1 MASVL
6 FQACSPMEPST
17 YEEVFARFAS
27 VQYKDDAASL
37 KIDYTGEKFNLRN
50 FRTASDMQ
58 RFKVQNGDRVLA
70 IMRLFATGTIDN
82 QKITV
87 DSLYKIPVGKVAESQ
102 PADTMNFYYLFN
114 PVWKYTLGT
123 KQYPTIWSQGHY
135 VNLTPFVYIKS
146 DQAKVDFMLY
156 PTGVVKDTLE
166 FIMYSDITDCYN
178 PTAYST
184 PYQTMFC
191 FDMSSL
197 RDPVADAAENHRR
210 DSLLSKFN
218 GKDSMYVHVFMPDSV
233 RVPTTFQNDE
243 TGKDTIIDVFYS
255 PKVSSKIAI
264 PFDF

>member
-1 MASVL
+1 MASAL

-123 KQYPTIWSQGHY
+123 KQYPTIWSQGHF
-135 VNLTPFVYIKS
+135 VNLTPFVYIKT

-156 PTGVVKDTLE
+156 PTGVVQDTLE

-178 PTAYST
+178 PTAYSP

-197 RDPVADAAENHRR
+197 RDPVADAVENHRR

-243 TGKDTIIDVFYS
+243 TGKDTIIDIFYS
-255 PKVSSKIAI
+255 PKVSAKIAI
-264 PFDF
+264 PLDF